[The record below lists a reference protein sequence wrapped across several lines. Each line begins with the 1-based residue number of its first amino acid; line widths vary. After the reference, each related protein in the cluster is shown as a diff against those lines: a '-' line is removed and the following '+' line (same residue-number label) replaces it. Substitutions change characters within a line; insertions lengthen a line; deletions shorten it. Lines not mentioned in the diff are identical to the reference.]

1 MKVLAIREAKAGLS
15 AALDEAQHERVLIT
29 RNGKPSAIVIG
40 VEGHDYEDVLL
51 MSNPRFWEMIE
62 ASRRDPTTYTM
73 AEIRKRYEE
82 RDAGEKEV
90 SRKGVSPAKGRGK
103 ARIKS
108 S

>member
-62 ASRRDPTTYTM
+62 ASRKDPTTFTM
-73 AEIRKRYEE
+73 AEIRKRY
-82 RDAGEKEV
+82 AEKATTENA
-90 SRKGVSPAKGRGK
+90 SSEKQPRPRNRRGARAK
-103 ARIKS
+103 S
-108 S
+108 T

>member
-62 ASRRDPTTYTM
+62 ASRQDPTMYTM
-73 AEIRKRYEE
+73 AEIRKRYT
-82 RDAGEKEV
+82 EKATAEQAATV
-90 SRKGVSPAKGRGK
+90 ARPGAKGRRSARAK
-103 ARIKS
+103 AT
-108 S
+108 

>member
-15 AALDEAQHERVLIT
+15 ATLDEAQHERVLIT

-62 ASRRDPTTYTM
+62 ASRKDPTTYTM
-73 AEIRKRYEE
+73 DEIRRHFAEKDAKEQATPGKRPK
-82 RDAGEKEV
+82 RSVG
-90 SRKGVSPAKGRGK
+90 RKGERQKTS
-103 ARIKS
+103 
-108 S
+108 